1 MFLKMNLLVL
11 IVVAT
16 AVVVTNCSPI
26 DFLNA
31 VAGNDPIERK
41 LLARLADYLSQE
53 YEDDSESDSATSV
66 PVNSRGATGKAERC
80 VLPMRRGLCRAL
92 LPRWRYDP
100 ISKTCIEFKFG
111 GCDGNA
117 NNYKTQADCM
127 EDCTGI

>member
-1 MFLKMNLLVL
+1 MLLKLNLIVL

-16 AVVVTNCSPI
+16 AIVVTNCGPI

-53 YEDDSESDSATSV
+53 YEDDNDSESDSATSV

-92 LPRWRYDP
+92 LPRWR
-100 ISKTCIEFKFG
+100 
-111 GCDGNA
+111 
-117 NNYKTQADCM
+117 
-127 EDCTGI
+127 